1 MMSHLNEA
9 MYVATSAVN
18 VARYALE
25 EVRMA
30 SVALEV
36 LVGTCSGGTETTACF
51 LCLLGGFFF
60 VRILKINK
68 WYVKM

>member
-51 LCLLGGFFF
+51 LYLLGGFFF

>member
-1 MMSHLNEA
+1 MLQLNEA
-9 MYVATSAVN
+9 TYVATNAVH

-30 SVALEV
+30 SVAIQV
-36 LVGTCSGGTETTACF
+36 LVGMCSSGTETTACF
-51 LCLLGGFFF
+51 LCLLGGLFF

-68 WYVKM
+68 WYMKM